1 MKRTLSVLVLL
12 ALLLA
17 LALPAGAAY
26 EDGFVID
33 ENGVLTK
40 YTGSGGEVTI
50 PAGVTAIGDN
60 VFYGNEK
67 LTGVTFPAGL
77 TSIGEYAFYR
87 CKNLTHAALPEGLTH
102 VGFRAFF
109 ECGSLTNIVIPR
121 SLTVVGNEAFS
132 GCNKVTSLTIP
143 EGVTSIGDF
152 TFSGCR
158 SLPEV
163 TIPSTVQHLGY
174 GAFYYCKA
182 LERVT
187 LPEDLTD
194 FGGSVFGETP
204 WQLAMG
210 DFPVVNGVLLEY
222 QGHAADVKIPEG
234 PTAIGENAFARNTDL
249 RSVTIPQSVTA
260 IGDWAFNKCEKL
272 DSVTVLGSLK
282 SVGKYAFEGTAWL
295 TSQREFAVA
304 GDYLVAYV
312 GAGGDV
318 TVPEGVKTVGTRAF
332 YMNKTVTSVTLP
344 STVTVIGDEAFFFC
358 TGLTTVRASRGLQDV
373 GVDAF
378 AYCTSLSEAFFPA
391 AERSAV
397 PAESTNLMR
406 SRYVEHYDSRYGD
419 TVDSC
424 LYWDGEGYVRAESVN
439 GLPVVERYSSDFK
452 LLSARSLE
460 SNVGGPWGGFFIGEE
475 YNFTVYGQ
483 NNPKEDGSVPVV
495 TVTKYSKQWEK
506 LGQASLYGANT
517 IKPFEAG
524 SLRCAEVGD
533 MLYVH
538 TCHQMYRS
546 SRDGLNHQANMTF
559 ALRQSDMTITDAQ
572 YEVSSGYGYASH
584 SFDQFI
590 LADRE
595 GELITMDLGDAYP
608 RCLRLLKYKAAAGNE
623 TFAGKSDSFELLHI
637 PGKSGD
643 NVTGISAGGLGE
655 TEKGIV
661 AVWNYNGVG
670 GSEELYPIR
679 NVYFSW
685 TDKGDFSEGGTKIRQ
700 LTSFPAEGDQSA
712 GIPVLAP
719 TGLEGGYILWEVV
732 QVDRAGDCVAE
743 GSPVSVA
750 WVKYDRDGNVG
761 EIHTAPGALSDCPPI
776 FVNGK
781 LMWYVTEDSLPL
793 FYLLD
798 DSGLKTQT
806 VTWPE
811 PIKVSVEGKQVLWKD
826 AEPFIDANNRTM
838 VPLRAVAEALGL
850 TVSWD
855 SQAREAGFSDGKRT
869 LFFPI
874 GSSEARTGEGGTVVM
889 DTAAVIVNSRTYAP
903 IRYLAEF
910 FGYKVDWDGKKKT
923 VLLTKD

>member
-1 MKRTLSVLVLL
+1 M
-12 ALLLA
+12 
-17 LALPAGAAY
+17 
-26 EDGFVID
+26 ID
-33 ENGVLTK
+33 ENRVLTK

-50 PAGVTAIGDN
+50 PAGVTAIGDRA
-60 VFYGNEK
+60 FYECST

-77 TSIGEYAFYR
+77 KSIGEYAFYR

-102 VGFRAFF
+102 VGYRAFF

-121 SLTVVGNEAFS
+121 SLTVIGNEAFS
-132 GCNKVTSLTIP
+132 GCSKVTSLTIP

-163 TIPSTVQHLGY
+163 TIPSTVRHLGY

-187 LPEDLTD
+187 LPESLTD

-222 QGHAADVKIPEG
+222 QGHAADVRIPEG
-234 PTAIGENAFARNTDL
+234 PTAIGESAFASNTGIWV
-249 RSVTIPQSVTA
+249 VTIPESVKT
-260 IGDWAFNKCEKL
+260 IGKMAFYKCEKL
-272 DSVTVLGSLK
+272 GSLTVLGSLK
-282 SVGKYAFEGTAWL
+282 SVGIFAFEGTDWL
-295 TSQREFAVA
+295 ASKKEFAVA
-304 GDYLVAYV
+304 GDYLVAYT
-312 GAGGDV
+312 GDGGDV
-318 TVPEGVKTVGTRAF
+318 TVPYGVKTVGTRAF
-332 YMNKTVTSVTLP
+332 FMNKTVTSVTLP
-344 STVTVIGDEAFFFC
+344 STVTAIGDDAFHLC

-419 TVDSC
+419 TVYSC

-517 IKPFEAG
+517 VKPFEAG
-524 SLRCAEVGD
+524 SLRCAEAGGV
-533 MLYVH
+533 LYIH
-538 TCHQMYRS
+538 TCHLMYHS
-546 SRDGLNHQANMTF
+546 TLDGRNHQANMTF
-559 ALRQSDMTITDAQ
+559 AVRESDMAVTDAR
-572 YEVSSGYGYASH
+572 YEVSNDKYGYVSH

-608 RCLRLLKYKAAAGNE
+608 RCLLLSKYRAAAGNE
-623 TFAGKSDSFELLHI
+623 TFTGLTDSFGLLQI

-643 NVTGISAGGLGE
+643 NVTGVSAGGLGE

-685 TDKGDFSEGGTKIRQ
+685 TDKGDFSEGGTKVKQ
-700 LTSFPAEGDQSA
+700 LTSFSAEGVQSA

-743 GSPVSVA
+743 GSPISVA
-750 WVKYDRDGNVG
+750 WAKYDKDGNVG
-761 EIHTAPGALSDCPPI
+761 EIHTAPGALSDCPPV

-781 LMWYVTEDSLPL
+781 LTWYVTEDSLPL
-793 FYLLD
+793 FYMLD
-798 DSGLKTQT
+798 DSGLRTQT

-811 PIKVSVEGKQVLWKD
+811 PIKVSVDGKLVLWTD
-826 AEPFIDANNRTM
+826 VEPFIDENNRTM
-838 VPLRAVAEALGL
+838 VPLRAVAEALDLIVGWNGE
-850 TVSWD
+850 T
-855 SQAREAGFSDGKRT
+855 REAGFADGKRT

-874 GSSEARTGEGGTVVM
+874 GSTEARTSDGDTVVM

-910 FGYKVDWDGKKKT
+910 FGYRVDWDGKTKT